1 MTDGIGRII
10 GGGNSYGVGGYL
22 QQRKEE
28 APQNDIPQPVVEPER
43 QTVDPNRVME
53 LLNNNNIFV
62 PKSKNVSPVELD
74 AETTAR
80 IANSMA
86 NFEMVY
92 KIAADVVGKDLA
104 PLVLDMMM

>member
-1 MTDGIGRII
+1 MHRR
-10 GGGNSYGVGGYL
+10 
-22 QQRKEE
+22 QRRSGQSQ
-28 APQNDIPQPVVEPER
+28 AVHHQG
-43 QTVDPNRVME
+43 
-53 LLNNNNIFV
+53 
-62 PKSKNVSPVELD
+62 PVELD

-92 KIAADVVGKDLA
+92 KIAADEVGEDFA